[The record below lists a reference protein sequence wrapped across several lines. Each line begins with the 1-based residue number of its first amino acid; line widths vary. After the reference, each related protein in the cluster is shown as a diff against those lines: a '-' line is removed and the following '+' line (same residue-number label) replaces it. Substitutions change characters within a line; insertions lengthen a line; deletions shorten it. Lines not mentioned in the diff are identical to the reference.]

1 MKKDE
6 EFNFEF
12 FGLLKMKCVNPTRR
26 SIIIIIILSILIPV
40 LLYILI
46 EKYTTFSLK
55 SIPLLVFNELLI
67 KTTSNAKT
75 YDKNG
80 YEARNLEKVL
90 SRM

>member
-40 LLYILI
+40 LLIIL
-46 EKYTTFSLK
+46 
-55 SIPLLVFNELLI
+55 
-67 KTTSNAKT
+67 
-75 YDKNG
+75 
-80 YEARNLEKVL
+80 
-90 SRM
+90 